1 MAQTEFHVV
10 PRSGRWEILR
20 DGEVLEVFYTKRPAV
35 EAAMD
40 RAAESRPSKV
50 IVHGDTRMNE
60 GGRSTDGTAHGAP
73 AG

>member
-1 MAQTEFHVV
+1 MAQTEFHVA

-20 DGEVLEVFYTKRPAV
+20 DGEVLEVFHTKRPAV

-50 IVHGDTRMNE
+50 MC
-60 GGRSTDGTAHGAP
+60 TATPG
-73 AG
+73 